1 MKYETPCMEV
11 IEVRDQEVFL
21 EDSPGGVGVGGN
33 PGGPEGLSLLGD
45 EPAL

>member
-1 MKYETPCMEV
+1 MKYRTPCIEV

-21 EDSPGGVGVGGN
+21 EDSQGVGVGGN